1 MMRLPIFALAFGLLF
16 QNPPAPP
23 AQFPPLGHGLS
34 VIDKAA
40 LQLKVDQLA
49 ARVAALKRRHR
60 ASPMADRVADV
71 EVYLDAV
78 RRPLK
83 YDERLY
89 SPKNSTPL
97 EYALQTIATG
107 VERADLLAKG
117 ETPWMTQSGVRGFYS
132 RIDGSAQPYILT
144 VPDAYDP
151 AARQEYRLDIFMHG
165 RDDQVLE
172 QQFMTKSTSGYT
184 SKPLR
189 AGADRFMLQPYG
201 RYSNASRFA
210 GETDGLEAI
219 ASVMKAY
226 PIDRNRLVMSG
237 FSMGG
242 ASAWSYIV
250 HFADRWAASA
260 PGAGFTETEVFLR
273 GGLARQPQNGVQR
286 TLWHMYD
293 STDYAINTFNVP
305 VVAYSGEIDPQKQA
319 ADAMAAAMAAEGLTL
334 EHIIGPKTAHA
345 YEPAARQQLQD
356 RIDQIV
362 MKGRNPAPSEI
373 RFTTWMLR
381 YNKMFWI
388 TVDAMDQEWERARV
402 NAKIDGGAISITTT
416 NVNALHVDPA
426 LAPFAPGTR
435 VVATIDGTRL
445 TLPAVGSDTSLRT
458 GFVKANGTW
467 RVGELPSSALRK
479 RNGLQGPIDDAF
491 MDAFVFVRPTGKP
504 LSERLGT
511 WEKEQADYAISEW
524 VHFFRGE
531 PRVKNDVEI
540 EPDDIANNNIA
551 LFGDP
556 SSNAVYKRIA
566 SRLPIAWTREGVVV
580 GGERF
585 DANHAPVF
593 IFPNPLNPRKYVVIN
608 SGFTFHDQ
616 SNNDM
621 QSPKLPDWAM
631 VDITKPGNNY
641 KYLPLFVESQ
651 GFFDEFWKLKV
662 PSKPVSGAGPVA
674 GQPHEVLANE
684 GSDPCSSGSDPSFAP
699 RLAGRPRIGFEASCI
714 RGAK

>member
-1 MMRLPIFALAFGLLF
+1 MMRLPILALAFGLLF

-49 ARVAALKRRHR
+49 ARVAALKRQHR
-60 ASPMADRVADV
+60 ASPMADRIADV

-89 SPKNSTPL
+89 APKNSTPL

-144 VPDAYDP
+144 MPEAYDP
-151 AARQEYRLDIFMHG
+151 QATMREYRLDVFMHG

-172 QQFMTKSTSGYT
+172 QQFMTKSVTGYN
-184 SKPLR
+184 SKPFR
-189 AGADRFMLQPYG
+189 AAPDRFMLQPYG
-201 RYSNASRFA
+201 RYSNAGRFA
-210 GETDGLEAI
+210 GETDGREAI
-219 ASVMKAY
+219 TSVTKAY
-226 PIDRNRLVMSG
+226 NIDPNRIVMAG

-242 ASAWSYIV
+242 ASAWSYTV
-250 HFADRWAASA
+250 HFADVWAASA

-273 GGLARQPQNGVQR
+273 GALARQPQNDVQR

-345 YEPAARQQLQD
+345 YEPGARQQLQD

-362 MKGRNPAPSEI
+362 EKGRNPVPSEI

-381 YNKMFWI
+381 YNRMFWVTI
-388 TVDAMDQEWERARV
+388 DAMEREWARARV
-402 NAKIDGGAISITTT
+402 NAKIDGNSISMTTA
-416 NVNALHVDPA
+416 NVNALHLSFERVPGA
-426 LAPFAPGTR
+426 AGAPFPPGTR
-435 VVATIDGTRL
+435 ATLTIDGTSL
-445 TLPAVGSDTSLRT
+445 QLPAVTAIRSLNAGLMKT
-458 GFVKANGTW
+458 AAGWKL
-467 RVGELPSSALRK
+467 GELSSSALRK
-479 RNGLQGPIDDAF
+479 MHGLQGPIDDAF
-491 MDAFVFVRPTGKP
+491 MDAFVFVRPTGKA
-504 LSERLGT
+504 LSERIGT
-511 WEKEQADYAISEW
+511 WEKEQTDYAISEW

-540 EPDDIANNNIA
+540 GADDIANNNIA

-580 GGERF
+580 GDERF

-621 QSPKLPDWAM
+621 QSPKLPDWAV

-651 GFFDEFWKLKV
+651 GFFDEAWKV
-662 PSKPVSGAGPVA
+662 KP
-674 GQPHEVLANE
+674 
-684 GSDPCSSGSDPSFAP
+684 
-699 RLAGRPRIGFEASCI
+699 AGR
-714 RGAK
+714 